1 MRIPSLQVKQAVT
14 PSNNCATTVPNRT
27 LVWIREVCPSSVHP
41 KMVLFVGTSH
51 FISICL
57 KSMIVSIHNYDICDV
72 NGAPRVVQYT
82 TWATVYNDPTIHP
95 QPSQAICSL
104 DSVPA
109 KPSGTKTE
117 RKRVVPE
124 ATPHLITDGIL
135 WGNRIKVLL
144 ETSQQMWLLLPS
156 VHSKHPLLFLIFC
169 CTPNSIRKAAN
180 FSPWGSFSTQAI
192 NAWKSLLPKEALLQ
206 VPLPVLLKVHQDV
219 SSRICPSWKCWAVMV
234 TWPNVCLDSLPP

>member
-1 MRIPSLQVKQAVT
+1 MPASKVRLDCRYFATRCRENTLIPASPLEWGFP
-14 PSNNCATTVPNRT
+14 PSRWSRQWLHPIIVP
-27 LVWIREVCPSSVHP
+27 LLFQIEHWCELEKYAPSSVHP

-192 NAWKSLLPKEALLQ
+192 NA
-206 VPLPVLLKVHQDV
+206 
-219 SSRICPSWKCWAVMV
+219 
-234 TWPNVCLDSLPP
+234 